1 MYSVFQTLHHR
12 LMGSKYFCFTSFF
25 KSLKI
30 CSFNTESILGLNECT
45 YQALSHY
52 WATRRNLLNRQ
63 WFLNIISAILEC
75 FNSEIESDSWL
86 RMWISVT
93 FTALLGCF
101 SELAT
106 VSTLCNECG
115 MEEAGSLNKFITHFT
130 QSCNKTK
137 LRIWFKWGRK
147 FNFQCGELPLTG
159 IFIRGFSLNVV
170 PLLNTALL
178 TPIFE
183 L

>member
-12 LMGSKYFCFTSFF
+12 LMGSKYFCFTSLFF
-25 KSLKI
+25 KSLKKYAV
-30 CSFNTESILGLNECT
+30 STQNQFGLNECT

-115 MEEAGSLNKFITHFT
+115 MEEAGSLNKILSLISPSPVIRLNLEYDSNGVESSIFNVA
-130 QSCNKTK
+130 SC
-137 LRIWFKWGRK
+137 L
-147 FNFQCGELPLTG
+147 
-159 IFIRGFSLNVV
+159 
-170 PLLNTALL
+170 
-178 TPIFE
+178 
-183 L
+183 